1 MDGASTTPT
10 PLVTHADDEQ
20 SLRSTHHHR
29 AHLCQSS
36 LTLIACDQSPASG
49 SQLILG
55 WQFRSPDT
63 PPSRYSSLPILRSPN
78 PWCEASLRRERAR
91 YGRVT
96 LTCHPPSCSGL
107 VICLDRNRHGGVT
120 LSPPLDQSLTQSFG
134 PLWSILDQILRFTN
148 VTLQIV

>member
-29 AHLCQSS
+29 ARLCQSS

-63 PPSRYSSLPILRSPN
+63 PPSRYSALPIHG
-78 PWCEASLRRERAR
+78 AK
-91 YGRVT
+91 
-96 LTCHPPSCSGL
+96 PPFAES
-107 VICLDRNRHGGVT
+107 VPDTGG
-120 LSPPLDQSLTQSFG
+120 
-134 PLWSILDQILRFTN
+134 
-148 VTLQIV
+148 